1 MLKPASFR
9 DDFAIAAGIDP
20 AFIARKARY
29 AEGGQTLSS
38 EHFTLRCISSASV
51 KDLESV
57 LANSEAVRQD
67 LLGRLD
73 RASLSVGGDAK
84 VRLVFHGT
92 TQEFMAATGQPWWA
106 AAATQGTS
114 IELQPL
120 ALLKRRGILLTTVR
134 HEYAHYVIDRLSNGK
149 APRWLAEG
157 LAAYVAGE
165 AAMLASYKN
174 PHPLS
179 NAEIERRLSQAS
191 SPKEMRSLYADCLEA
206 VEKLIRSGGEAA
218 VWRQVATPVRSGQ
231 TAPILERTDRLK
243 AGLGI
248 AS

>member
-1 MLKPASFR
+1 MFQPVSFR

-20 AFIARKARY
+20 EFIPRKARY
-29 AEGGQTLSS
+29 AEDGQTLSS
-38 EHFTLRCISSASV
+38 EHFTLHCISSANV

-57 LANSEAVRQD
+57 LANSEAVRHE

-73 RASLSVGGDAK
+73 RASLSVGDTK
-84 VRLVFHGT
+84 VQLIFHST
-92 TQEFMAATGQPWWA
+92 TQEFMAATSQPWWA
-106 AAATQGTS
+106 AAATRGTS

-157 LAAYVAGE
+157 LAAYIAGE
-165 AAMLASYKN
+165 SAMLVAYKS

-179 NAEIERRLSQAS
+179 PSEIERRLDQAS
-191 SPKEMRSLYADCLEA
+191 TQREMRSLYADCLEA
-206 VEKLIRSGGEAA
+206 VESLIKSGGEAG
-218 VWRQVATPVRSGQ
+218 VWRRVATTR
-231 TAPILERTDRLK
+231 
-243 AGLGI
+243 
-248 AS
+248 

>member
-1 MLKPASFR
+1 MFQAVSFR
-9 DDFAIAAGIDP
+9 GDFAIAAGIDP
-20 AFIARKARY
+20 ARIAQKARNG
-29 AEGGQTLSS
+29 EGGQTLSS
-38 EHFTLRCISSASV
+38 EHFTLHCGSSASA

-57 LANSEAVRQD
+57 LADSEAVRQD

-92 TQEFMAATGQPWWA
+92 TQEFMGATGQPWWA
-106 AAATQGTS
+106 AAATRGTS

-157 LAAYVAGE
+157 LAAYIAGE
-165 AAMLASYKN
+165 SAMLVAYKS

-179 NAEIERRLSQAS
+179 PTEIERRLSQPS
-191 SPKEMRSLYADCLEA
+191 SQREMRSLYADCLDA
-206 VEKLIRSGGEAA
+206 VENLIKNGGETG
-218 VWRQVATPVRSGQ
+218 VWRRVATTR
-231 TAPILERTDRLK
+231 
-243 AGLGI
+243 
-248 AS
+248 